1 MEKADIRSAIL
12 IILVGVSFLLS
23 SLRMP
28 WSIYG
33 YEWFACPG
41 FVPLILAGVLMML
54 GIILFVR
61 GLSRKRLNEAG
72 ADSNSNDKESSE
84 QTLPKTTHWTDN
96 PTYRIMLAIG
106 LCAAYVFLLLGRLP
120 YWLSTTIFVAAFIFL
135 FKGSNLITSIAIGAL
150 TSIVVIFVFYKI
162 FVVFLP

>member
-1 MEKADIRSAIL
+1 MDKADIRSGIL

-41 FVPLILAGVLMML
+41 FVPSILSSIL
-54 GIILFVR
+54 IILGAILFMREFSGKHRNKVD
-61 GLSRKRLNEAG
+61 
-72 ADSNSNDKESSE
+72 ADSTPDDKTPHSE
-84 QTLPKTTHWTDN
+84 TLPKATHWTDN
-96 PTYRIMLAIG
+96 PTYRVMLVMG
-106 LCAAYVFLLLGRLP
+106 LCAAYVFLLLGRIP
-120 YWLSTTIFVAAFIFL
+120 YWLSTTVFVSAFIFL
-135 FKGSNLITSIAIGAL
+135 FKGASLVKSVAIGAL